1 MPGGLQSS
9 VSPRSRGGDLPW
21 VEGSS
26 QSCRPPRQL
35 PLTPHVL
42 CELCKVERRLKSLSV
57 AGDTIA
63 QMEGERSAGRGGG
76 PKGGS
81 TGAFPRQA
89 ASPCERP
96 PELRPLV
103 SVLMAAVPFHPKG

>member
-1 MPGGLQSS
+1 M
-9 VSPRSRGGDLPW
+9 PW

-35 PLTPHVL
+35 ALTLHVL

-63 QMEGERSAGRGGG
+63 QMEGERSAGRGGALKGVPLG
-76 PKGGS
+76 PS
-81 TGAFPRQA
+81 RVRRPHLASDPR
-89 ASPCERP
+89 SCG
-96 PELRPLV
+96 PLF
-103 SVLMAAVPFHPKG
+103 LC